1 MLLDPT
7 SAFIATVGEDH
18 MLVLPDSIPA
28 GSQVAIVLIT
38 SASTVTQATSPTP
51 ASNLGEAQDAWDL
64 LLELAR
70 TASSGGMSDAAENHD
85 QYLYGN
91 RL

>member
-1 MLLDPT
+1 MLFDPT

-18 MLVLPDSIPA
+18 MLALPDSIPA

-38 SASTVTQATSPTP
+38 PASTVTQATSPVP
-51 ASNLGEAQDAWDL
+51 ASNLGEEPDAWDL
-64 LLELAR
+64 LIELAR
-70 TASSGGMSDAAENHD
+70 TAPSGSLTDASENHD